1 MGWGSRDDP
10 YAANRAPYVISPPVR
25 RGLRFSR
32 EEYRDIL
39 LGVGALTAAFTLSF
53 LSRFGSGPP
62 ATTKR
67 IIQVVLG
74 SAVAVVTGFLLHE
87 LMHKVVAQR
96 YGAWAEFRSNRSGLI
111 FAIITG
117 LIGIVFAA
125 PGAVYIAGPL
135 TREQNGRVS
144 LAGPLT
150 NFVIGLAFT
159 GAWLALALNGFLTTE
174 FGPYLSAV
182 TFFPAYI
189 NVFLGAFNMVP
200 IPPLDGSKVLAWNP
214 AIWIAALA
222 AIAIVFVGFFL
233 PGLFLPLLS
242 GP

>member
-1 MGWGSRDDP
+1 MSWGPRDSAYP
-10 YAANRAPYVISPPVR
+10 VYPQPYVVTAPAL
-25 RGLRFSR
+25 RGLRFSPV
-32 EEYRDIL
+32 EYKHIL
-39 LGVGALTAAFTLSF
+39 LACGALIAAFTLSF
-53 LSRFGSGPP
+53 LSPLGGGGPVTVTKAVRILLG
-62 ATTKR
+62 AT
-67 IIQVVLG
+67 L
-74 SAVAVVTGFLLHE
+74 AVVTGFFLHE

-111 FAIITG
+111 LAILTG
-117 LIGIVFAA
+117 IFGIVFAA

-135 TREQNGRVS
+135 SREQNGRVS

-159 GAWLALALNGFLTTE
+159 GVWLALALNGVLATE
-174 FGPYLSAV
+174 FGEYISAV

-222 AIAIVFVGFFL
+222 AIAIVFLGFFL
-233 PGLFLPLLS
+233 PGFFLPLLF